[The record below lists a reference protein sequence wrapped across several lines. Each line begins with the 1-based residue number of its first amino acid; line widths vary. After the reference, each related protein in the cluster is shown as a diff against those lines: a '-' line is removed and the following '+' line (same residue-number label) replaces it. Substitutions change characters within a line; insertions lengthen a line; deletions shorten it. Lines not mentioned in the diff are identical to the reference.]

1 MMRSLST
8 PRTPPAQAEIEVI
21 RAEIAAHDAASQA
34 ELDATNAAHEAAITE
49 MRKEIEALIAGE
61 RRSYLSLCLYASS
74 SA

>member
-61 RRSYLSLCLYASS
+61 RHLSLCLYASS